1 MSTDS
6 TNPETPQ
13 EPEVVVVESEVIE
26 AEVVD
31 ADGTVVD
38 EVVVDEVI
46 VAEVEP
52 EPAPLIEPEPA
63 PPAPPVA
70 PAPPVTDDEV
80 IVAEVVD
87 EPAAAPAPPAYD
99 AAAAGAAA
107 ASAPPVAPQPAA
119 PQVVYVQPVTPPKK
133 LHNRGVGTLLAL
145 AATAIFAAAL
155 TGATW
160 LLGWFT
166 EGSVNFA
173 FLGATK
179 FWLPVGVFL
188 VAFILLV
195 LLANRASW
203 WAYILGSIFVAV
215 GVYFGTI
222 GLALLFDMVLRVPA
236 PSTFGAALVSPFVI
250 IAALLAREVSMWAG
264 SILARR
270 GRKLKVRNA
279 EARAAYEREAAE
291 RRAATGY

>member
-1 MSTDS
+1 MSSTDP
-6 TNPETPQ
+6 TTPGTPQ
-13 EPEVVVVESEVIE
+13 EPEAVVVDPSPEVIEVVE

-31 ADGTVVD
+31 GEVV
-38 EVVVDEVI
+38 EVVDEVI
-46 VAEVEP
+46 VVEP
-52 EPAPLIEPEPA
+52 EAPAEPTPLIEPEPV
-63 PPAPPVA
+63 PAPHTTA
-70 PAPPVTDDEV
+70 EALDSDV

-87 EPAAAPAPPAYD
+87 EPVAPPAEP
-99 AAAAGAAA
+99 
-107 ASAPPVAPQPAA
+107 APPVAPPVQPAPA
-119 PQVVYVQPVTPPKK
+119 AQPQVVYVQPVTPPKK
-133 LHNRGVGTLLAL
+133 LHNRGIGSLLAL
-145 AATAIFAAAL
+145 AATVVFAAAL
-155 TGATW
+155 AGATW
-160 LLGWFT
+160 VLGWLT
-166 EGSVNFA
+166 EGSVGFQ
-173 FLGATK
+173 FLGAAK
-179 FWLPVGVFL
+179 FWLPVGVFA
-188 VAFILLV
+188 VAFVLLV

-222 GLALLFDMVLRVPA
+222 ALALAFDTILRVPA

-250 IAALLAREVSMWAG
+250 IAALLAREVSMWFG